1 MEGKIILAVKFMVVW
16 IYSFALS
23 PFAQALIEIND
34 KKTPPDSVF
43 WVFVGMIF
51 LPEILLV
58 FSNPFRSWIR
68 KGIENSEDMTK
79 KYIQDLI
86 IHYASLSSLR
96 LFVLESLLMMFYE
109 VHIPFQ
115 YYIVPFFGSIGLSG
129 FSLLKNIYKKST
141 PDE

>member
-1 MEGKIILAVKFMVVW
+1 MEGKIILAVKFMALW

-34 KKTPPDSVF
+34 KKAPPDSVF
-43 WVFVGMIF
+43 WVFVAMIF
-51 LPEILLV
+51 LPEILIGL
-58 FSNPFRSWIR
+58 SRPCRDWIK
-68 KGIENSEDMTK
+68 KGIENSEDMK
-79 KYIQDLI
+79 QSYIKDII

-96 LFVLESLLMMFYE
+96 LFVLESLLMMFYD

-129 FSLLKNIYKKST
+129 FSLLKNIYKKSAS
-141 PDE
+141 DE